1 MQGHAATRLKLLVTT
16 LAILVLA
23 MAFNGGLS
31 ISSLEKLSLNSLIA
45 RYQVVAN
52 AFRSQVSQSVRYGKP
67 LERFFGITRL
77 MEDVRSDL
85 PDLSNILVTSTQG
98 AVLYSLDEAMVGK
111 TWPDLAGEDIKVLGS
126 AGGHTDY
133 QAGQAYYVEFPIEV
147 QEQGGNEFT
156 VKGKVVFSF
165 PADLVQAR
173 LKTVILDNLDVL
185 LFITLAA
192 AAVLGVLL
200 TFFLPLDPGRFSK
213 VRLYLI
219 LVLALGGSQCVYS
232 YYNVQSFRD
241 NFLDITR
248 TNTEKVARL
257 LKDDVDYLLTK
268 GIKIHRLN
276 KMDVYMSKILAVTPE
291 IAEMRITD
299 LNGTVLYRADSA
311 GPVPVKPG
319 TYLTEAGGGDI
330 MSALIRTNP
339 DGATLKRGELR
350 LTLSQ
355 KVIADKVREIILDS
369 VTVGVIAVL
378 FLLELVILFLIFL
391 RDKTVAEGEATTAA
405 ESDYHRYAIIR
416 PVAFLFLF
424 AMDMCISFIPLHMEN
439 IYQPLF
445 GLSEEVIMGLPIS
458 VEMFF
463 AGLMVLVSGVWTD
476 RRGWFEPFLVGA
488 GLACLGYVYSGM
500 APDAM
505 QFILARG
512 LVGAGYGL
520 ALMATEGFVVDNTG
534 PTSRAQGITHLFA
547 GVYAGSLCGGAVG
560 AMLADRLGFRPVF
573 LASAVLMLLMILV
586 VFAVLRGSFHRPV
599 REAGVPEPTIS
610 AAKVRTFLF
619 NRNVLGLLIM
629 NIMPGALI
637 LVGFINF
644 LIPVYLNRIGTNQSD
659 IGRVLMIY
667 GVCLIYVAPFISR
680 FVDRSANKKVY
691 IFLSGVIG
699 ALALTGYFFQGGLLV
714 TGLAALMLGVSS
726 SLGFAAQNAFALNL
740 KVTHEAGHGV
750 AMGISNAVERIGQVL
765 GPLTLGW
772 IIVSMGME
780 KGIAS
785 AGVIYLSV
793 SVLFLILV
801 REKGAVV
808 TAEDQ
813 AAAEHT

>member
-1 MQGHAATRLKLLVTT
+1 MQGHAATRLKLLATT

-31 ISSLEKLSLNSLIA
+31 LSSLEKLSLNSLIA

-52 AFRSQVSQSVRYGKP
+52 AFRSQVAQSVRYGKP

-85 PDLSNILVTSTQG
+85 PDLSNILVASTDG
-98 AVLYSLDEAMVGK
+98 VVLYSLDEAKVGK
-111 TWPDLAGEDIKVLGS
+111 SWPEMAGPEIKTLGT

-133 QAGQAYYVEFPIEV
+133 KAGKAYYVEFPIEIL
-147 QEQGGNEFT
+147 EQGKDQAT

-173 LKTVILDNLDVL
+173 LTTVTLENLDVL
-185 LFITLAA
+185 IFITLAA

-200 TFFLPLDPGRFSK
+200 TFFMPLDPGRFSK

-219 LVLALGGSQCVYS
+219 LVLALGGSQIVYS

-257 LKDDVDYLLTK
+257 LKGDVDYLLSK
-268 GIKIHRLN
+268 GLKLDRLN

-291 IAEMRITD
+291 ISEMSIVGKDGR
-299 LNGTVLYRADSA
+299 VFYRADASGPLPVRA
-311 GPVPVKPG
+311 GAFAANGGSQDISVPLVKRINEG
-319 TYLTEAGGGDI
+319 MADKQGD
-330 MSALIRTNP
+330 
-339 DGATLKRGELR
+339 LR
-350 LTLSQ
+350 VTLSQ
-355 KVIADKVREIILDS
+355 KVISDKVQEIILDS

-391 RDKTVAEGEATTAA
+391 RDKSLEEGGASAAA
-405 ESDYHRYAIIR
+405 ESQYNRYGIIR

-424 AMDMCISFIPLHMEN
+424 SVDMCISFIPLHMEN

-445 GLSEEVIMGLPIS
+445 GLSEEVVMGLPIS

-463 AGLMVLVSGVWTD
+463 AGLMVLVSGIWTD
-476 RRGWFEPFLVGA
+476 RRGWFEPFLIGA
-488 GLACLGYVYSGM
+488 GLVGAGYVYSGL
-500 APDAM
+500 APDAL

-534 PTSRAQGITHLFA
+534 PGNRAQGITHLFA

-573 LASAVLMLLMILV
+573 LASAGLMLLMIIV
-586 VFAVLRGSFHRPV
+586 VFTVLRGTFKRPV
-599 REAGVPEPTIS
+599 REVGAPDQSIS
-610 AAKVRTFLF
+610 LAKIRKFMF
-619 NRNVLGLLIM
+619 DRNVLGLLIM

-667 GVCLIYVAPFISR
+667 GVCLIYVAPTISR
-680 FVDRSANKKVY
+680 FVDRSKNKRIY
-691 IFLSGVIG
+691 IFLSGVVG
-699 ALALTGYFFQGGLLV
+699 ALGLTGFYFHGGLWA
-714 TGLAALMLGVSS
+714 TGMAALLLGVSS

-750 AMGISNAVERIGQVL
+750 AMGITNSVERIGQVL
-765 GPLTLGW
+765 GPLSLGW
-772 IIVSMGME
+772 IIVSFGME
-780 KGIAS
+780 KGIAA

-793 SVLFLILV
+793 SVLFLLLV
-801 REKGAVV
+801 REKGAVI
-808 TAEDQ
+808 TATDNE
-813 AAAEHT
+813 T

>member
-1 MQGHAATRLKLLVTT
+1 MKGHAATRLKLLLTT

-31 ISSLEKLSLNSLIA
+31 VSSLEKLSLNSLIA

-52 AFRSQVSQSVRYGKP
+52 AFRSQVAQSIRYGKP
-67 LERFFGITRL
+67 LERFFGITRM
-77 MEDVRSDL
+77 MEDVRADL
-85 PDLSNILVTSTQG
+85 PDLSNIMVVSTEG
-98 AVLYSLDEAMVGK
+98 AVLYSLDDSRIGQQ
-111 TWPDLAGEDIKVLGS
+111 WPDLAGPEAKTLS
-126 AGGHTDY
+126 AGGGHMDY
-133 QAGQAYYVEFPIEV
+133 KAGDAYYVEFPIEV
-147 QEQGGNEFT
+147 QAQGDEPAA
-156 VKGKVVFSF
+156 VKGLVVFAF
-165 PADLVQAR
+165 PADLVQAK
-173 LKTVILDNLDVL
+173 LKTIILENVDVL
-185 LFITLAA
+185 AFITLAA

-232 YYNVQSFRD
+232 YYNVQTFRD
-241 NFLDITR
+241 NFLEITR

-257 LKDDVDYLLTK
+257 LKSDVDYLLSK
-268 GIKIHRLN
+268 GLSVERLS

-291 IAEMRITD
+291 IAQMSIMGQDGR
-299 LNGTVLYRADSA
+299 VLYRADA
-311 GPVPVKPG
+311 NGPVAVRAG
-319 TYLTEAGGGDI
+319 TFAATAGAGDI
-330 MSALIRTNP
+330 AVSLIKTSK
-339 DGATLKRGELR
+339 DGAHAKQGELR
-350 LTLSQ
+350 VELSQ
-355 KVIADKVREIILDS
+355 KVIAEKVREIILDS
-369 VTVGVIAVL
+369 VTVGVIAIL
-378 FLLELVILFLIFL
+378 FLLELVIIFLIFL
-391 RDKTVAEGEATTAA
+391 REQTRGAAPAAVSAE
-405 ESDYHRYAIIR
+405 DDHHRYAIIR

-424 AMDMCISFIPLHMEN
+424 AMDMCISFIPLHMEQ
-439 IYQPLF
+439 IYQPLL

-458 VEMFF
+458 AEMFF
-463 AGLMVLVSGVWTD
+463 AGAMVLVSGVWTD
-476 RRGWFEPFLVGA
+476 RRGWFEPFFAGA
-488 GLACLGYVYSGM
+488 FLACAGYVYSGL
-500 APDAM
+500 APNAL
-505 QFILARG
+505 QFIMARG

-534 PTSRAQGITHLFA
+534 SRNRAQGITHLFA
-547 GVYAGSLCGGAVG
+547 GVYAGSLCGGAAG

-573 LASAVLMLLMILV
+573 LASAVLMLLMLAV
-586 VFAVLRGSFHRPV
+586 VFLVLRGSFHRPK
-599 REAGVPEPTIS
+599 RDASEPAPAIS
-610 AAKVRTFLF
+610 AAQVRKFLF
-619 NRNVLGLLIM
+619 NRNVLGLIIM

-667 GVCLIYVAPFISR
+667 GVCLIYMAPSISR
-680 FVDRSANKKVY
+680 FVDRSQNKKIF

-740 KVTHEAGHGV
+740 KVTHEVGHGV
-750 AMGISNAVERIGQVL
+750 AMGLSNALERIGQVL
-765 GPLTLGW
+765 GPLALGW
-772 IIVSMGME
+772 IIVSLGME

-785 AGVIYLSV
+785 AGVLYLSV
-793 SVLFLILV
+793 SLLFLFMV

-808 TAEDQ
+808 TTDEK
-813 AAAEHT
+813 H

>member
-111 TWPDLAGEDIKVLGS
+111 TWPEMAGEDIKVLGS

-133 QAGQAYYVEFPIEV
+133 KAGQAYYVEFPIEV
-147 QEQGGNEFT
+147 QEQGSSEIT

-165 PADLVQAR
+165 PEDLVQAR
-173 LKTVILDNLDVL
+173 LKTVILENLDVL
-185 LFITLAA
+185 IFITLAA

-257 LKDDVDYLLTK
+257 LKDDVDYLLSK
-268 GIKIHRLN
+268 GLKVHRLN

-291 IAEMRITD
+291 IAEMSIID
-299 LNGTVLYRADSA
+299 LNGTVLYRANNA

-319 TYLTEAGGGDI
+319 TYLTAAGSGDV

-339 DGATLKRGELR
+339 DGTTLKRGELR

-391 RDKTVAEGEATTAA
+391 RDKSLEEGGAAAAA
-405 ESDYHRYAIIR
+405 ESQYNRYGIIR

-424 AMDMCISFIPLHMEN
+424 AVDMCISFIPLHMEN

-445 GLSEEVIMGLPIS
+445 GLSEEVVMGLPIS

-463 AGLMVLVSGVWTD
+463 AGLMVLVSGIWTD
-476 RRGWFEPFLVGA
+476 RRGWFEPFLIGA
-488 GLACLGYVYSGM
+488 GLVGGGYVYSGL
-500 APDAM
+500 APDAL

-534 PTSRAQGITHLFA
+534 PGNRAQGITHLFA

-573 LASAVLMLLMILV
+573 LASAGLMLLMIIV
-586 VFAVLRGSFHRPV
+586 VFTVLRGSFKRPV
-599 REAGVPEPTIS
+599 REAGAPDQSIS
-610 AAKVRTFLF
+610 LAKIRKFMF

-667 GVCLIYVAPFISR
+667 GVCLIYVAPTISR
-680 FVDRSANKKVY
+680 FVDRSKNKRIY
-691 IFLSGVIG
+691 IFLSGMVG
-699 ALALTGYFFQGGLLV
+699 ALGLTGFYFHGGLWA
-714 TGLAALMLGVSS
+714 TGMAALLLGVSS

-750 AMGISNAVERIGQVL
+750 AMGITNSVERIGQVL

-772 IIVSMGME
+772 IIVSFGME
-780 KGIAS
+780 QGIAA

-793 SVLFLILV
+793 SVLFLLLV
-801 REKGAVV
+801 REKGAVI

-813 AAAEHT
+813 AAAEHQ